1 MKTNKKGFTM
11 LELLIIIAI
20 IGILAGIGYPTYLD
34 SVTKAQ
40 RADGADALLSLAG
53 RMEEFYL
60 NNDTYASAD
69 IVTLMGST
77 DSPEKLYTLSFLAAP
92 TRFGYTLVATPVV
105 ADTDCTSLRLDNLG
119 ARTSTGTSAVCW

>member
-1 MKTNKKGFTM
+1 MKTNSKGFTLM
-11 LELLIIIAI
+11 ELLTVVAI
-20 IGILAGIGYPTYLD
+20 IGVLAGIGYPAYLD
-34 SVTKAQ
+34 SVQKAQ

-60 NNDTYASAD
+60 NNDTYVSAD

-105 ADTDCTSLRLDNLG
+105 TDTECTALRLDNLG
-119 ARTSTGTSAVCW
+119 ARTSTGTSTVCW